1 MSVVP
6 RAFRRSSAAR
16 TVARFLSAA
25 LIAASAADAPG
36 ADWCCVRSGSP
47 SQRIEKA
54 GTPSL
59 QSESVSALVV
69 QVSCCKWPGGNV
81 PTAAVI
87 GASAPL
93 GSDWPANSVTLFFA
107 RTCEGSACVP
117 STTRRIRRGELAL
130 SAKGKPEACST
141 FTCRSSKRPTVFAA
155 AITVRPP
162 AR

>member
-1 MSVVP
+1 
-6 RAFRRSSAAR
+6 
-16 TVARFLSAA
+16 
-25 LIAASAADAPG
+25 
-36 ADWCCVRSGSP
+36 SGSP

-93 GSDWPANSVTLFFA
+93 GSDWPANSVTLVFA
-107 RTCEGSACVP
+107 RTCEGSASVP
-117 STTRRIRRGELAL
+117 SATGRIRLGELAL
-130 SAKGKPEACST
+130 SAKGKPEACPT
-141 FTCRSSKRPTVFAA
+141 LRSSRSEEHTSELQSRFDLVC
-155 AITVRPP
+155 RLL
-162 AR
+162 